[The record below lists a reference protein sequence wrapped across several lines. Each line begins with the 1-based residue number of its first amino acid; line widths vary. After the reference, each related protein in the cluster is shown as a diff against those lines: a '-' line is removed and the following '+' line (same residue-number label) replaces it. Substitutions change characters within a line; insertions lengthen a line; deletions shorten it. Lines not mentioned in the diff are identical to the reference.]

1 MKTTRAYTI
10 DQETLAIL
18 KKKENKSQYVCQ
30 SVKALHK
37 KDVVFNLGDVQTKR
51 ILNSL
56 LSRDISPALKALIE
70 LELWG

>member
-18 KKKENKSQYVCQ
+18 KKKANKSLYVCQ

-37 KDVVFNLGDVQTKR
+37 KDVDFNIGNVQTKR
-51 ILNSL
+51 LLNSL
-56 LSRDISPALKALIE
+56 LTRELSPALKALIE
-70 LELWG
+70 IELWG

>member
-18 KKKENKSQYVCQ
+18 KKKGNKSLYVCQ
-30 SVKALHK
+30 SVKAHHN
-37 KDVVFNLGDVQTKR
+37 KDVVFNIADVSIGR

-56 LSRDISPALKALIE
+56 LTRDISPALKALIE
-70 LELWG
+70 IELWG